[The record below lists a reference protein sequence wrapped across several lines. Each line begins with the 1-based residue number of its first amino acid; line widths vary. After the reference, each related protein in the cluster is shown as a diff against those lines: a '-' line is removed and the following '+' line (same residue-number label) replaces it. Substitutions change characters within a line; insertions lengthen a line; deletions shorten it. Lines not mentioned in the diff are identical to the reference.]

1 MTSRATVKH
10 RILRL
15 EEVCAV
21 TLLPCLYSILCPFLH
36 LLNLIV
42 TMPKVVSGS
51 VVVSDA
57 KDQQEYSE
65 DKPLI
70 VYYCLC
76 GQMALILDCT
86 LEKLPLRKRDGA
98 RVIDGSR
105 HAHRLVC
112 DPDETVYL
120 RRTGGV
126 EKQHRKKCKKCG
138 LLLYYYHLAASN
150 VIFIVKGSLVQSG
163 GKSVAQQVEDKPKD
177 RIMITRHT
185 KNMGKFSSVTVSTID
200 EEEDEIEAREVADSY
215 ANNARIIEKQLERKG
230 MNKRKSQ
237 VAAEESSAA
246 KQGRGTLINQ

>member
-1 MTSRATVKH
+1 
-10 RILRL
+10 
-15 EEVCAV
+15 
-21 TLLPCLYSILCPFLH
+21 
-36 LLNLIV
+36 
-42 TMPKVVSGS
+42 MPKVVSGS

-76 GQMALILDCT
+76 GQMAVIIDCT
-86 LEKLPLRKRDGA
+86 MEKLPLRRRDGA

-112 DPDETVYL
+112 DPDETVFI
-120 RRTGGV
+120 RRPGGI
-126 EKQHRKKCKKCG
+126 EKQTRKKCKKCG
-138 LLLYYYHLAASN
+138 LLLFYQHNPVSN
-150 VIFIVKGSLVQSG
+150 VVFVVKGSVVLSG
-163 GKSVAQQVEDKPKD
+163 GKSVAQQVDEKPKE
-177 RIMITRHT
+177 RVMITRHT

-230 MNKRKSQ
+230 MNKRKSSFTSEEGSTSTKQ
-237 VAAEESSAA
+237 V
-246 KQGRGTLINQ
+246 RGTLINQ

>member
-1 MTSRATVKH
+1 MTSSGH
-10 RILRL
+10 RRRMI
-15 EEVCAV
+15 
-21 TLLPCLYSILCPFLH
+21 YSEQEKGR
-36 LLNLIV
+36 
-42 TMPKVVSGS
+42 MPKVVSGS

-76 GQMALILDCT
+76 GQMAVIIDCT
-86 LEKLPLRKRDGA
+86 MEKLPLRKRDGS

-112 DPDETVYL
+112 DPDETVFI
-120 RRTGGV
+120 RRAEGI
-126 EKQHRKKCKKCG
+126 EKQFRKKCKKCG
-138 LLLYYYHLAASN
+138 LVLFYHHNPGSS
-150 VIFIVKGSLVQSG
+150 VIFVMKGSVVQSG
-163 GKSVAQQVEDKPKD
+163 GKSVAQQVTDKPKD
-177 RIMITRHT
+177 KVMITRHT

-230 MNKRKSQ
+230 MNKRKSLVQ
-237 VAAEESSAA
+237 EEGTSVP
-246 KQGRGTLINQ
+246 KQARGTLINR